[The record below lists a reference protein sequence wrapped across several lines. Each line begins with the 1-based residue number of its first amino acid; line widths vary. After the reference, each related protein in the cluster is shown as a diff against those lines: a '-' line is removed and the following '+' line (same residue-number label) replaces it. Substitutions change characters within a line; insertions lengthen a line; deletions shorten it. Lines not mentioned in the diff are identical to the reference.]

1 MQQLTW
7 SLRYSLEGFLKQLL
21 QKTSVSVSLD
31 SLVQQTSSEW
41 AANDSKASSTMED
54 RVIAALS
61 NPNGPFIEVEGGW
74 RLKSDPLDELHQLA
88 RDFLSQHGA
97 PQTHGEI
104 LRHIVALTKRSK
116 GELMSRLDLDRY
128 AEFARLESGEWV
140 LSSWAIYELDIQQP
154 SQTQQQTKDVKES
167 NIFMD
172 THKDLVTLMLQELQ
186 AFEKQL
192 ADRNQE
198 IPVEV
203 MALFNQENIPGIEKL
218 MVEKKRNS
226 DFAED
231 LLQLTG
237 KWLAAPA
244 EVQEVK

>member
-61 NPNGPFIEVEGGW
+61 NPNGPFIKVEGGW

-88 RDFLSQHGA
+88 HDFLSQHGA

-140 LSSWAIYELDIQQP
+140 LSSWAIYELDMQQQ

-172 THKDLVTLMLQELQ
+172 SHKDLVTLMLQELQ

-203 MALFNQENIPGIEKL
+203 MALFNQENILGIEKL

-226 DFAED
+226 DFAQD
-231 LLQLTG
+231 LLQLME
-237 KWLAAPA
+237 KWLAAPV